1 MWDLFKAEILRFR
14 SWAIAYAALQLV
26 LLGFMSRVV
35 DMAQQPLLVY
45 EVIGGLYGL
54 SGLLLGLYQMGGYRR
69 PNTWLNLLHRPM
81 PSWRIA
87 AALYG
92 AGALLLAIAVLLP
105 LLVLAGWQESMTAR
119 VVDTRHL
126 LLALSGWLVALCA
139 YLAGS
144 YAMLANKRYS
154 FCALVFVLLL
164 VFYKAVGM
172 GAIAVQCMALAFL
185 AAMNLTA
192 FKPDLDAAPR
202 NLAGIVVTALPLQ
215 MAMWF
220 ALVMVGFG
228 VEFVWIAQGSH
239 PNNMAVPL
247 PGGEKEAE
255 NAEAKDLMIAGLR
268 NSADPQAP
276 LWREQAGISEMFGI
290 ESYLRAVPVRNE
302 LTNLAPMEF
311 DDTTRRIRWVFSHDD
326 MRFHGYSL
334 VDKRPVG
341 TLGVAGQQP
350 FPSPP
355 LPGPDS
361 VFFTGDTVYQY
372 YEDDESML
380 PRAHL
385 PSGEV
390 VTGYGK
396 VGDDLALLSNRG
408 LYFYDVEEF
417 KNDDGVLTPRQRVPL
432 PGKPGDLIRI
442 ELMELLDGWL
452 GSFTYTRRSYNAE
465 GALPFQQLIR
475 VDSQGHVAHVARRDL
490 ILDYPVAWRYQNWY
504 TSPALYSAQ
513 RAIARLFSG
522 YLPDEE
528 TDRPAVPRSARTI
541 AAVLMLL
548 SLLGA
553 VWRTRQT
560 ALAMPARIAWIVV
573 CGAVGLP
580 ALMSLWLIH
589 PKREALEDLPL
600 AQAATA

>member
-14 SWAIAYAALQLV
+14 SWAIAYAAVQLV

-45 EVIGGLYGL
+45 QVIGGLYGM

-81 PSWRIA
+81 PPWQIA
-87 AALYG
+87 AALFG
-92 AGALLLAIAVLLP
+92 AGAALLAIAVLLP
-105 LLVLAGWQESMTAR
+105 LLVLASWQEFMTAR

-126 LLALSGWLVALCA
+126 LLSMSGWLVALCA

-144 YAMLANKRYS
+144 YAMLANRRYS

-164 VFYKAVGM
+164 VFGKATGM
-172 GAIAVQCMALAFL
+172 GAIAVQCMALIFL

-192 FKPDLDAAPR
+192 FKPDLDAAPSHP
-202 NLAGIVVTALPLQ
+202 LGIVLTGLPLQ

-220 ALVMVGFG
+220 TLVLVGFG
-228 VEFVWIAQGSH
+228 VEFLWIAQGSH

-268 NSADPQAP
+268 TSSDPQAP
-276 LWREQAGISEMFGI
+276 LWREQAGISEMFGMD
-290 ESYLRAVPVRNE
+290 SYLRAVPVRNE

-311 DDTTRRIRWVFSHDD
+311 DDPTRRVRWVFSHDD

-334 VDKRPVG
+334 VDKRTVG
-341 TLGVAGQQP
+341 TLGIAGQQR

-355 LPGPDS
+355 LPGPEGI
-361 VFFTGDTVYQY
+361 FFTSDTVYQY
-372 YEDDESML
+372 YDDDESLL

-385 PSGEV
+385 PAGEV
-390 VTGYGK
+390 ITGYGK
-396 VGDDLALLSNRG
+396 VGDDLALLSDHG
-408 LYFYDVEEF
+408 LYFYDLEEF
-417 KNDDGVLTPRQRVPL
+417 KNDDGVLTPRQRLPL

-452 GSFTYTRRSYNAE
+452 GSFTYTRRSHNAE

-475 VDSQGHVAHVARRDL
+475 VDTQGRVAQVARREL

-504 TSPALYSAQ
+504 ISPVLYTAQ
-513 RAIARLFSG
+513 RTIARLYSG
-522 YLPDEE
+522 YLPDDE
-528 TDRPAVPRSARTI
+528 TDRPEVPRSAWII
-541 AAVLMLL
+541 AAVLMSL
-548 SLLGA
+548 SFLGA
-553 VWRTRQT
+553 IWRTAQT
-560 ALAMPARIAWIVV
+560 ALSVPARIAWIAV
-573 CGAVGLP
+573 CGAIGLP

-589 PKREALEDLPL
+589 PKREVLEDVPV
-600 AQAATA
+600 AQTATA

>member
-14 SWAIAYAALQLV
+14 SWAIGYAALQLI

-81 PSWRIA
+81 PHWRIA
-87 AALYG
+87 AALFG
-92 AGALLLAIAVLLP
+92 AGAALLAIAVLVP

-119 VVDTRHL
+119 VLDTRHL

-154 FCALVFVLLL
+154 FSALVLLLLL
-164 VFYKAVGM
+164 VFGKATGV
-172 GAIAVQCMALAFL
+172 GAIAVQCMALVFL

-192 FKPDLDAAPR
+192 FKPDLEAAP
-202 NLAGIVVTALPLQ
+202 NDPAGMVLTALPLQ

-255 NAEAKDLMIAGLR
+255 NAEAKDLMIAGLKR
-268 NSADPQAP
+268 SADPQAP
-276 LWREQAGISEMFGI
+276 LWREQAGISEMFGMQ
-290 ESYLRAVPVRNE
+290 SYLRAVPARNE

-311 DDTTRRIRWVFSHDD
+311 DDATRRIRWVFSHDD
-326 MRFHGYSL
+326 MRFHGYGL
-334 VDKRPVG
+334 VDKRAVG
-341 TLGVAGQQP
+341 ALGVAGKQP
-350 FPSPP
+350 FPAPP
-355 LPGPDS
+355 LPGPDG
-361 VFFTGDTVYQY
+361 VFFTADTVYQY
-372 YEDDESML
+372 YEEDELML

-390 VTGYGK
+390 ITGYGK

-408 LYFYDVEEF
+408 LYFYDLEAF
-417 KNDDGVLTPRQRVPL
+417 NNGDGVLTPGQRLPL

-475 VDSQGHVAHVARRDL
+475 VDTQGHVAQVARRDL
-490 ILDYPVAWRYQNWY
+490 IPDYPVAWRYQNWY
-504 TSPALYSAQ
+504 ASPALYSAQ
-513 RAIARLFSG
+513 RTIARLFSG

-528 TDRPAVPRSARTI
+528 TDRPAVPRNAWII
-541 AAVLMLL
+541 AVVLMSL

-560 ALAMPARIAWIVV
+560 ALAMPARIAWIAV

-589 PKREALEDLPL
+589 PKREALEDMPL
-600 AQAATA
+600 AQAAAA

>member
-1 MWDLFKAEILRFR
+1 MRDLFKAEMLRFR

-81 PSWRIA
+81 PHWQVA
-87 AALYG
+87 AALFG
-92 AGALLLAIAVLLP
+92 AGAVLLAIAVLLP

-119 VVDTRHL
+119 VVDSRHL
-126 LLALSGWLVALCA
+126 LLALSAWLVSLCA

-144 YAMLANKRYS
+144 YAMLANRRYS

-164 VFYKAVGM
+164 VFGKATGM
-172 GAIAVQCMALAFL
+172 GAIAVQCMALVFL

-192 FKPDLDAAPR
+192 FKPDLDAAPGSP
-202 NLAGIVVTALPLQ
+202 AGIVITALPLQ

-220 ALVMVGFG
+220 ALVLVGFG
-228 VEFVWIAQGSH
+228 AEFVWIAQGSH

-255 NAEAKDLMIAGLR
+255 NAESKDLMIAGLK

-276 LWREQAGISEMFGI
+276 LWREQAGISEMFGMQ
-290 ESYLRAVPVRNE
+290 SYLRAVPVRNE

-311 DDTTRRIRWVFSHDD
+311 DDTTRRVRWVFSHDD

-334 VDKRPVG
+334 VDKREVG
-341 TLGVAGQQP
+341 TLGVAGKQP
-350 FPSPP
+350 FTAPP
-355 LPGPDS
+355 LPGPDN

-372 YEDDESML
+372 YPDDQLML

-385 PSGEV
+385 PAGEV
-390 VTGYGK
+390 MTGYGK

-408 LYFYDVEEF
+408 LYFYDLEEF
-417 KNDDGVLTPRQRVPL
+417 ENSDGILTPRQRVPL
-432 PGKPGDLIRI
+432 PGMPGDLIRI

-465 GALPFQQLIR
+465 GALPFQQLTR
-475 VDSQGHVAHVARRDL
+475 VDTQGHVTQVARRDVV
-490 ILDYPVAWRYQNWY
+490 LDYPVAWRYQNWY
-504 TSPALYSAQ
+504 TSPALYWAQ
-513 RAIARLFSG
+513 RTIARLFSG

-528 TDRPAVPRSARTI
+528 TDRPAVPRSAQTI

-560 ALAMPARIAWIVV
+560 ALAMPARIAWIAV
-573 CGAVGLP
+573 CGAIGLP

-589 PKREALEDLPL
+589 PKREVLEDLPL
-600 AQAATA
+600 AQAAAA

>member
-14 SWAIAYAALQLV
+14 GWAIAYASLQLI

-54 SGLLLGLYQMGGYRR
+54 TGLLLGLYQMGGYRR

-81 PSWRIA
+81 PHWRVA
-87 AALYG
+87 AALFG
-92 AGALLLAIAVLLP
+92 AGAALLAIAVLLP
-105 LLVLAGWQESMTAR
+105 LLALAGWQEAMTAR

-126 LLALSGWLVALCA
+126 LLGLSGWLVALCA

-154 FCALVFVLLL
+154 FSALTLLLLL
-164 VFYKAVGM
+164 VFGKATGM
-172 GAIAVQCMALAFL
+172 GAIAVQCMALVFL

-202 NLAGIVVTALPLQ
+202 NPAGIVVTALPLQ

-228 VEFVWIAQGSH
+228 VEFAWIAQGSH

-255 NAEAKDLMIAGLR
+255 NAESKDLMIAGLR
-268 NSADPQAP
+268 RSTDPQAP
-276 LWREQAGISEMFGI
+276 LWREQAGISEMFGM
-290 ESYLRAVPVRNE
+290 ESYLRALPTRNE

-311 DDTTRRIRWVFSHDD
+311 DDGTRRVRWVFSHDD

-334 VDKRPVG
+334 VDKRAVG
-341 TLGVAGQQP
+341 AMGVAGKRP

-355 LPGPDS
+355 LPGPEG
-361 VFFTGDTVYQY
+361 VFFTPDTLYRY
-372 YEDDESML
+372 YEEDELML

-390 VTGYGK
+390 ITGYGK
-396 VGDDLALLSNRG
+396 VGDDLALLSDRA
-408 LYFYDVEEF
+408 LYFYDLDAF
-417 KNDDGVLTPRQRVPL
+417 KNDDGVLTPGQRLPL
-432 PGKPGDLIRI
+432 PGKQGDLIRI

-465 GALPFQQLIR
+465 GALPFQQLMR
-475 VDSQGHVAHVARRDL
+475 VDTQGRVTQVARRDL
-490 ILDYPVAWRYQNWY
+490 VLDYPVAWRYQNWY
-504 TSPALYSAQ
+504 TSPVLYSAQ
-513 RAIARLFSG
+513 RTIARLFSG

-528 TDRPAVPRSARTI
+528 TDRPAVPRSAWII
-541 AAVLMLL
+541 AAVLMSL

-553 VWRTRQT
+553 IWRTRQ
-560 ALAMPARIAWIVV
+560 AGLSMPARIAWIAV
-573 CGAVGLP
+573 CAAVGLP

-589 PKREALEDLPL
+589 PNREVLEDVPL
-600 AQAATA
+600 GQTAAA